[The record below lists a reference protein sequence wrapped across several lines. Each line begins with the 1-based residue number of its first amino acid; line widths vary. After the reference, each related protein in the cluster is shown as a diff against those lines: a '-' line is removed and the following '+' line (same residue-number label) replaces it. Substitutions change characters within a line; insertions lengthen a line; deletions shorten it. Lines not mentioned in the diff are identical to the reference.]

1 MSGGPQGFTGATGAT
16 GPSGT
21 SGYDAKAVCVVT
33 GTGAMYFG
41 TCSELKQVGINL
53 TVLIK

>member
-21 SGYDAKAVCVVT
+21 SGYDAKAVCIVN
-33 GTGAMYFG
+33 GTGVMYFG
-41 TCSELKQVGINL
+41 TCSEVGQNGTNL